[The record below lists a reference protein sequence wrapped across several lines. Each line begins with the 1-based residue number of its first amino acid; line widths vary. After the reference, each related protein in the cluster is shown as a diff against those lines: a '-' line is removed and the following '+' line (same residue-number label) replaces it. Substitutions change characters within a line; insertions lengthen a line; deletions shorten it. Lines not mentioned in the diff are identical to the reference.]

1 MGFWRG
7 SWREERDAF
16 FLYFSMPTGG
26 RQGNVEAKS
35 GHPFF
40 LKKSIRRGGEGEKS
54 LRESPHTR
62 GLQHPHHPCLT
73 SSLTSRIEREKKA
86 AAAGPRFL
94 LFFPSARRA
103 APHRA
108 WDDLLA
114 WRPPPFRE
122 EIKRGVGGRR
132 RAFLPAALRP
142 ARRPPAPLPPRHGR
156 VDGTHTLLQGCH
168 LGCHDAGWLPGPLLL
183 PSRLGVQW
191 DDRGCMSGRL
201 VCPLETGNRGG
212 GSIVPDHYDE
222 AWWVHRSSGY
232 HLSLLMVTTEQYSG
246 SGHGIL
252 FHSWV

>member
-1 MGFWRG
+1 MGFRRG

-40 LKKSIRRGGEGEKS
+40 LKKSIRRGEEGEKS
-54 LRESPHTR
+54 LRESPHTT

-103 APHRA
+103 VPHRA

-114 WRPPPFRE
+114 WRPPPLSGGNQEGSWGKTSGFSACRAATSPE
-122 EIKRGVGGRR
+122 TAGSPPARPWTGRR
-132 RAFLPAALRP
+132 DTHSPA
-142 ARRPPAPLPPRHGR
+142 G
-156 VDGTHTLLQGCH
+156 
-168 LGCHDAGWLPGPLLL
+168 L
-183 PSRLGVQW
+183 PSGVSRRRYAATSSFLSW
-191 DDRGCMSGRL
+191 VAAGASPIALPSGSPVGRSG
-201 VCPLETGNRGG
+201 VHVPPVDVPLGNRQ
-212 GSIVPDHYDE
+212 S
-222 AWWVHRSSGY
+222 WWWLDCARS
-232 HLSLLMVTTEQYSG
+232 LR
-246 SGHGIL
+246 
-252 FHSWV
+252 